1 MKFLEGNTV
10 GIDLGTSYSS
20 LSMLDPD
27 GNAMVVENSQGRP
40 ITPSVILLGD
50 DGKVM
55 IGPNP
60 EVAAD
65 YPPERI
71 VTAIKREMGSNFAI
85 MHEGR
90 KLTPELL
97 SSMIL
102 TKLKQD
108 TEKRIGPIANAVITV
123 PYYFNDPMRQAT
135 RHAGRIAGLNVIDII
150 NEPTAATLCYAWQQN
165 ELGHP
170 DKLKREKKVLVY
182 DLGGGTFDVTLVKYT
197 ASDFNVVCTDG
208 DTMLGGLDWTS
219 RIADFVAEQFESEH
233 GLDPRSESSSKQK
246 LLIEAEAAKR
256 ELTLWPQT
264 TVQFEHRGKSV
275 EVPLDRK
282 QFEDLTLDLLQRT
295 QDTTEFVL
303 DQAKLKAKELDEI
316 LLVGGSTSMP
326 MVAAM
331 LERTLNRKPCKDLNP
346 HVAVAQGAAIHAA
359 ILEAKENA
367 GRGNVGQAIRK
378 RLQSITTTDVNSHS
392 LGVELTDRDDRNKK
406 LNHIMIPRNSRLP
419 VQAKQRFVT
428 TSDHPRS
435 IHVRLL
441 EGETL
446 DVSGCTFIGDFRL
459 NALPE
464 NLPKGSPVELT
475 YAFDERGVINV
486 KMKELTG
493 NNKVELAIEWSHG
506 LDEKSIDG
514 LKVLAKQYK
523 VQ

>member
-20 LSMLDPD
+20 ISMLDPD

-60 EVAAD
+60 EVVAS
-65 YPPERI
+65 YPPDRV
-71 VTAIKREMGSNFAI
+71 VTAIKREMGTNFALQ
-85 MHEGR
+85 HEGR

-102 TKLKQD
+102 TKLKQEA
-108 TEKRIGPIANAVITV
+108 EKRIGPIANAVITV
-123 PYYFNDPMRQAT
+123 PYYFNDPKRQAT

-170 DKLKREKKVLVY
+170 DRLKKEKKVLVY

-219 RIADFVAEQFESEH
+219 RIADYVAEEYLCKH
-233 GLDPRSESSSKQK
+233 GLDPRNEAGSQQK
-246 LLIEAEAAKR
+246 LMIEAEAAKR

-264 TVQFEHRGKSV
+264 TINFTHRGQSV
-275 EVPLDRK
+275 EVALDRAK
-282 QFEDLTLDLLQRT
+282 FENLTLDLLQRT

-303 DQAKLKAKELDEI
+303 DQAKLKAKDLDEI

-331 LERTLNRKPCKDLNP
+331 LERTLHRKPCKDLNP

-359 ILEAKENA
+359 ILEAKENS
-367 GRGNVGQAIRK
+367 GHGHVGQAIRK

-392 LGVELTDRDDRNKK
+392 LGVELTDRTNKTRK
-406 LNHIMIPRNSRLP
+406 YNHIMIPRNSRLP

-428 TSDHPRS
+428 TSGNPRS

-441 EGETL
+441 EGETM
-446 DVSGCTFIGDFRL
+446 DVAGCSFIGDFRL
-459 NALPE
+459 TALPE
-464 NLPKGSPVELT
+464 NLPAGSPVELT
-475 YAFDERGVINV
+475 YAYDERGVINV
-486 KMKELTG
+486 KMKELTA